1 MNSRGKKDR
10 HEHAKSKL
18 EEAEEQARY
27 PEENSK
33 C

>member
-10 HEHAKSKL
+10 HEHAKSEL
-18 EEAEEQARY
+18 EEAEEQAPY